1 MSQQQVNIA
10 DLDLSSL
17 QQVKTQLE
25 EVFIAHIRTLTEKL
39 ATFNRFNRN

>member
-25 EVFIAHIRTLTEKL
+25 EVLFAQDDREIGST
-39 ATFNRFNRN
+39 